1 MMCRFGG
8 AARAECAALV
18 VAADVDAEVPP
29 CPSLPADQGQRVR
42 ERRCRLRGVLRAL
55 VSAGTADEEVPV
67 MKESSQSATV
77 VALLADPDAPTEVA
91 QRMARILPARL
102 ADKSD
107 QGRQF
112 DVEVISDQ

>member
-1 MMCRFGG
+1 
-8 AARAECAALV
+8 
-18 VAADVDAEVPP
+18 
-29 CPSLPADQGQRVR
+29 
-42 ERRCRLRGVLRAL
+42 
-55 VSAGTADEEVPV
+55 